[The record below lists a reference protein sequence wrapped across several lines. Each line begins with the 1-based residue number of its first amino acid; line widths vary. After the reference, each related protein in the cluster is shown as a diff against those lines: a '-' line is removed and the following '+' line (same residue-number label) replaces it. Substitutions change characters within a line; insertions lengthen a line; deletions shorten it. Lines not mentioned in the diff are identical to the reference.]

1 MFIHFNLLKY
11 KIYAHAF
18 SHYLFLPQL
27 HANNVEVAVTKQRNF
42 ANDLLGKPYMLLKSH
57 AQYLLQDIIQKAR
70 RKRLEEKQNKTK
82 LGMMRHLYVI
92 LDMSEAMKAQDFK
105 PTRLEILKI

>member
-1 MFIHFNLLKY
+1 
-11 KIYAHAF
+11 
-18 SHYLFLPQL
+18 
-27 HANNVEVAVTKQRNF
+27 
-42 ANDLLGKPYMLLKSH
+42 MLLKSH

-105 PTRLEILKI
+105 PTRLEILKIWQQIIIVALLLKNILTALPF